1 VEIELNNNHFYYN
14 QNVHSYNH
22 MKSSKDPNQFHEEIK
37 PDTAFE
43 DGGIISSNEKKN
55 DKKDKNNWDINTNI
69 ENDENNINNENFD
82 NELNNNNNNKKYSNE
97 EDEEKIDDD
106 IPYQSKVSDINND
119 NNINNEDNIQNDDN
133 KVNNLIDEENSS
145 SRNEKID
152 KNQEGMSEKNY

>member
-1 VEIELNNNHFYYN
+1 MEIELNNNNLYYN
-14 QNVHSYNH
+14 QNEHSYNH
-22 MKSSKDPNQFHEEIK
+22 MKLSKNPNHFHEEIK
-37 PDTAFE
+37 PDSAIE

-55 DKKDKNNWDINTNI
+55 DKKDKKNWDINTNI

-82 NELNNNNNNKKYSNE
+82 NEINNNKDKNE

-106 IPYQSKVSDINND
+106 MPYQSKVSDINND
-119 NNINNEDNIQNDDN
+119 NNINNENNIGNDDN
-133 KVNNLIDEENSS
+133 NVNNLIDDENSS

>member
-1 VEIELNNNHFYYN
+1 MEIELNNNHFYHN
-14 QNVHSYNH
+14 QNEHSYNH

-82 NELNNNNNNKKYSNE
+82 NELNNNNNKKYNNE

-106 IPYQSKVSDINND
+106 MPYQSKVSDINND
-119 NNINNEDNIQNDDN
+119 NNINNEDNIENDDN

>member
-1 VEIELNNNHFYYN
+1 MEIELNNNHFYHN
-14 QNVHSYNH
+14 QNEHSYNH
-22 MKSSKDPNQFHEEIK
+22 MKSSNDPNQFHEEIK

-119 NNINNEDNIQNDDN
+119 NNINNENNIENDDN
-133 KVNNLIDEENSS
+133 KVNNLIDDENSS

>member
-1 VEIELNNNHFYYN
+1 MKLSKNPNH
-14 QNVHSYNH
+14 
-22 MKSSKDPNQFHEEIK
+22 FHEEIK
-37 PDTAFE
+37 PDSAIE

-55 DKKDKNNWDINTNI
+55 DKKDKKNWDINTNI

-119 NNINNEDNIQNDDN
+119 NNINNENNIENDDN
-133 KVNNLIDEENSS
+133 KVNNLIDDENSS